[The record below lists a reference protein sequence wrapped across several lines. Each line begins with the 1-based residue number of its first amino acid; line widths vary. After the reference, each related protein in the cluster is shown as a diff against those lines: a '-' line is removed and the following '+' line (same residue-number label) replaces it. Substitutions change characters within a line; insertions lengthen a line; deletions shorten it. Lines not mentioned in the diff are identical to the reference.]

1 LNDGTFDNRGL
12 SVRRTVA
19 SVIGVVVLMIVVL
32 PIVAATGPI
41 GGAILVLIMVPTIL
55 WYRRRRRTRLLLRM
69 PTTEIAKLS
78 GGYVEIFGTAGS
90 ADGRELRDPIENR
103 SCVWFGI
110 ETLRHEEGS
119 PSMWLPIRRA
129 ASRRPFVLR
138 DSGGGSCLVDPRGAQ
153 LALAGASEVVVSE
166 RVRHRVWRIVAGDVL
181 TVVGEAKREHD
192 GWRVGRPGGRQ
203 KYLITHD
210 SPDGKGSAP
219 S

>member
-1 LNDGTFDNRGL
+1 LNDGTFDNRGP
-12 SVRRTVA
+12 SVGRTVA
-19 SVIGVVVLMIVVL
+19 SVIGVVALMVVAL
-32 PIVAATGPI
+32 PIVAVSGPI
-41 GGAILVLIMVPTIL
+41 GGAILIVILVPTIL
-55 WYRRRRRTRLLLRM
+55 WYRRRRRVRLLLRM

-78 GGYVEIFGTAGS
+78 GGYVEIFGMAES

-119 PSMWLPIRRA
+119 PSMWLPIKRA
-129 ASRRPFVLR
+129 ASERAFVLR
-138 DSGGGSCLVDPRGAQ
+138 DPAGSSCLVDPRGAQ
-153 LALAGASEVVVSE
+153 LALDGASEVVVNE

-181 TVVGEAKREHD
+181 TVVGEAKRCGD
-192 GWRVGRPGGRQ
+192 GWSVGRPGNRQ

-210 SPDGKGSAP
+210 PPDPEGSAA